1 MSSSDTKVFRVKTD
15 SQKLRTIVDAEGR
28 EVIVKG
34 REDEEQS
41 KKLEEISDL
50 LVAAG
55 YFRAQIKGV
64 SPFDKVVG
72 GICWC
77 IDSCNVDIDAELLF
91 QEDLSIGQK
100 ISLTE
105 KIVVVLPEMKCPHFI
120 EPHQIQ
126 GLDFIHIFPVIQW
139 LVKRAMESREERQ
152 EYLCS
157 LAVNKFHAQFEMI
170 DHSRRPKYKGV
181 AAIIEKYK
189 SLANSQDTVKKPS
202 DQLIQ
207 RVEESLLDTEVES
220 KEDKDSTMQAD
231 DIIFAFEKYSTDSDM
246 NLKLEKEKLQKE
258 LARIRQQ
265 KNKLATLIAEDK
277 AQIQAYREM
286 QSAKVQIPEDK
297 LDVAEK
303 LKSLYLTY
311 EGLKEKEKK
320 FKEECKT
327 QLLELQRSLE
337 ESSDNEVDEISDMAT
352 QVTELSDR
360 VAQMK
365 LRLAQKSR
373 SVAVLERKLDQVPG
387 RDELAQYQRRFLE
400 LYTQI
405 AAKHKETKQFYTL
418 YNTFNDSY
426 TYLSKELSLLNSILN
441 SYPEAMHSQTSKE
454 QFIKQFESIVDGVR
468 QNKYKVEQRRNSEK
482 FQRDQLSNQLTVLL
496 EQQRQYVIAQKTFSS
511 ECQQY
516 ETLLKQTS
524 NGSVES

>member
-1 MSSSDTKVFRVKTD
+1 MTSADPKLFRVKTD
-15 SQKLRTIVDAEGR
+15 SQKLRTIVDADGR

-105 KIVVVLPEMKCPHFI
+105 KIVVVLPEMKCPHRI

-157 LAVNKFHAQFEMI
+157 LAVNKFHTQFKMKN
-170 DHSRRPKYKGV
+170 DSTGPRYKGV

-189 SLANSQDTVKKPS
+189 TQSNSQDKSKPS
-202 DQLIQ
+202 EKLLQ
-207 RVEESLLDTEVES
+207 RVEDSLLDTEIET

-246 NLKLEKEKLQKE
+246 NMKIEKEKLQRE
-258 LARIRQQ
+258 LQQ
-265 KNKLATLIAEDK
+265 VRANKAKLIELINENK
-277 AQIQAYREM
+277 AQIQSYREL
-286 QSAKVQIPEDK
+286 QQVNVDIPSDQVEIADK
-297 LDVAEK
+297 LKD
-303 LKSLYLTY
+303 LYVTY
-311 EGLKEKEKK
+311 ESLKEKEKK
-320 FKEECKT
+320 FKEECKM
-327 QLLELQRSLE
+327 QLAELQRSTE
-337 ESSDNEVDEISDMAT
+337 DSSDNDQDESDMKQ
-352 QVTELSDR
+352 QVAELSEK
-360 VAQMK
+360 VSKMK
-365 LRLAQKSR
+365 LKLAQKSR
-373 SVAVLERKLDQVPG
+373 SVAVLERKIDQVPG

-426 TYLSKELSLLNSILN
+426 SYLSKELSLLNSILD
-441 SYPEAMHSQTSKE
+441 SYPEAMNSQASKE
-454 QFIKQFESIVDGVR
+454 QFIQQFENIVDGVR

-482 FQRDQLSNQLTVLL
+482 FQRDQLSNQLTSLL
-496 EQQRQYVIAQKTFSS
+496 EQQRQYVMAQKQLSA
-511 ECQQY
+511 ECHNY
-516 ETLLKQTS
+516 ETLLKQAQNSTS
-524 NGSVES
+524 